1 MQLFLIDSGQ
11 PTINMNSD
19 YRGIIVLEE
28 HIDEVSLC
36 PLPLLPVSPFISG
49 CLKRPRVCLLMRLRS
64 MRSYPQ
70 TAGN

>member
-1 MQLFLIDSGQ
+1 MQLFLIDNGQ
-11 PTINMNSD
+11 PINMNSD

-36 PLPLLPVSPFISG
+36 PLPPATRQPFHLRMPQG
-49 CLKRPRVCLLMRLRS
+49 PRVCLLMRLRS
-64 MRSYPQ
+64 MRSQPQ